1 MRITY
6 LSTARIPDEWGH
18 VIQILKMCEAFADLG
33 HTVELVVPMRAAT
46 PTTDPYEYVGA
57 KRNFRITK
65 LPCLDFS
72 ATGEGKFFYWLR
84 TLSFLIVAC
93 LYLFFRR
100 NELIYTRE
108 PAASLF
114 FRDFA
119 FEAHAVTPGLS
130 GALKN
135 ARTVIAITSFIKEE
149 LVAAGVPTE
158 RVFIAPDAV
167 DLAPFSSTEGKAEAR
182 ARLGLPDGKLALYL
196 GRVDAWKGYD
206 ALFGAAVLLE
216 DVTVVVIGAEEKDLP
231 SLRAAHPRVVFV
243 PFRPYKEVADNQAA
257 ADVLLLPNTAKN
269 SMSARYTSPLKLFTY
284 MASGVPIVASDLP
297 SIREILDESTAY
309 LVSPDDAKALAVGI
323 RTALAHSDEAKA
335 RAKAAREKVENYTW
349 RSRAERILASL

>member
-1 MRITY
+1 
-6 LSTARIPDEWGH
+6 
-18 VIQILKMCEAFADLG
+18 MCEAFADLG
-33 HTVELVVPMRAAT
+33 HAVELVVPLRAAT
-46 PTTDPYEYVGA
+46 PNTDPYEYVGA

-72 ATGEGKFFYWLR
+72 ATGNGRFLYWLR
-84 TLSFLIVAC
+84 TLSFLMVAC

-100 NELIYTRE
+100 SELIYTRE

-119 FEAHAVTPGLS
+119 FEAHAVTPRLS
-130 GALKN
+130 AALKN

-149 LVAAGVPTE
+149 LVAGGVPAE
-158 RVFIAPDAV
+158 RIVIAPDGV
-167 DLAPFSSTEGKAEAR
+167 DLAPFSSTEGKEEAR
-182 ARLGLPDGKLALYL
+182 TRLGLPNGKLALYL
-196 GRVDAWKGYD
+196 GRVDAWKGHD
-206 ALFGAAVLLE
+206 ALFGAAAFLE
-216 DVTVVVIGAEEKDLP
+216 DVTVAVIGADEQDLS
-231 SLRAAHPRVVFV
+231 SLRVAHPRVVFV

-297 SIREILDESTAY
+297 SIREVLDESTAY
-309 LVSPDDAKALAVGI
+309 LVPPDDAQALAQGI
-323 RTALAHSDEAKA
+323 RMALTDTEGAQARASAA
-335 RAKAAREKVENYTW
+335 RAKVEHYTW
-349 RSRAERILASL
+349 QKRAERILASF